1 LPVMDFA
8 ERMGH
13 VQVEEVPVPVEEGE
27 WRRETMSDGR
37 TYFFNKVT
45 GASQWH
51 VPNDVYISRCLAKG
65 DNECREPDNTIPPS
79 AAKALMKVDCLTE
92 VPAHSRKARQILK
105 SVLQKVD
112 AGFIKAGEDAGDNE
126 VPPPKA
132 ILRVQMISARGLMD
146 ADFMPGADK
155 SDPYC
160 TCEVYGT
167 PDVRLETE
175 VIQDDLN
182 PKWNHQEE
190 ILEGWEEGDLIMFR
204 VFDKDVD
211 DDQPLGHV
219 VVDPAELNGK
229 GPTELKLDEAG
240 EDDDGDP
247 CDAWVNVKMWI
258 KPPRKVPSE
267 EVSKRLQEELK
278 KATRNNPLDK
288 LIEKYDKDQSGSLN
302 AEELRR
308 VLRVELKI
316 PSSIISDEDMGALI
330 MALDDDGTGNLSGD
344 ELQDFVERGSAT
356 FYG

>member
-1 LPVMDFA
+1 M
-8 ERMGH
+8 
-13 VQVEEVPVPVEEGE
+13 EEGS
-27 WRRETMSDGR
+27 WRRETMADGR

-51 VPNDVYISRCLAKG
+51 VPNDIYISRCLAKTA
-65 DNECREPDNTIPPS
+65 NECREPDNTIPPS

-92 VPAHSRKARQILK
+92 VPAHNRKARQILK
-105 SVLQKVD
+105 QVLQRVD
-112 AGFIKAGEDAGDNE
+112 AGIAKANDVVEE

-160 TCEVYGT
+160 SCEVYGS
-167 PDVRLETE
+167 PELPKLSTE

-182 PKWNHQEE
+182 PKWSHEE
-190 ILEGWEEGDLIMFR
+190 EVLEGWEEGDLIMFR
-204 VFDKDVD
+204 VFDKDID
-211 DDQPLGHV
+211 DDQPLGHIL
-219 VVDPAELNGK
+219 VDPAELNGK
-229 GPTELKLDEAG
+229 GPTELKLDDAG
-240 EDDDGDP
+240 EEDGEP
-247 CDAWVNVKMWI
+247 CDAYVTVKMWI

-267 EVSKRLQEELK
+267 EVSRRIQQELQR
-278 KATRNNPLDK
+278 ATRNNPLDK
-288 LIEKYDKDQSGSLN
+288 IIEKYDKDQSGSLN

-316 PSSIISDEDMGALI
+316 PSAVISDDDMGALI
-330 MALDDDGTGNLSGD
+330 MALDDDGTGNLSSE

>member
-1 LPVMDFA
+1 M
-8 ERMGH
+8 
-13 VQVEEVPVPVEEGE
+13 EEGS
-27 WRRETMSDGR
+27 WRRETMADGR

-51 VPNDVYISRCLAKG
+51 VPNDIYISRCLAKTE
-65 DNECREPDNTIPPS
+65 NECREPDNTIPPS

-92 VPAHSRKARQILK
+92 VPAHNRKARQILK
-105 SVLQKVD
+105 QVLQRVD
-112 AGFIKAGEDAGDNE
+112 AGIAKANDVVEE

-160 TCEVYGT
+160 SCEVYGS
-167 PDVRLETE
+167 PELPKLSTE

-182 PKWNHQEE
+182 PKWSHEE
-190 ILEGWEEGDLIMFR
+190 EVLEGWEEGDLIMFR
-204 VFDKDVD
+204 VFDKDID
-211 DDQPLGHV
+211 DDQPLGHIL
-219 VVDPAELNGK
+219 VDPAELNGK
-229 GPTELKLDEAG
+229 GPTELKLDDAG
-240 EDDDGDP
+240 EEDGEP
-247 CDAWVNVKMWI
+247 CDAYVTVKMWI

-267 EVSKRLQEELK
+267 EVSRRIQQELQR
-278 KATRNNPLDK
+278 ATRNNPLDK
-288 LIEKYDKDQSGSLN
+288 IIEKYDKDQSGSLN

-316 PSSIISDEDMGALI
+316 PSAVISDDDMGALI
-330 MALDDDGTGNLSGD
+330 MALDDDGTGNLSSE